1 MIYSWVY
8 DAYGPAGLFAMTL
21 GFGLVVYA
29 VLAGGSYFAFFVW
42 GRRQFAPDYRPDGGE
57 LRKSVAWSLYSLAGN
72 AVLFLPV
79 QLLIVFGN
87 SRVYYGVEPYGWPY
101 LVVSLIGAMAVAETL
116 IYWIHRALHTRWL
129 YRVIHVHHHKFRE
142 PTPLAC
148 VAFHPVDSFVQSFP
162 YHLYALLVPINFWLY
177 LGLVMFVMVW
187 TVMIHDRV
195 RWVPGGIVNH
205 TGCHTAHHWYQ
216 KYNYGQYFTF
226 WDRLC
231 GTYRDPQDLPDRFM
245 ASKIPAYRLIRAVP
259 APAD

>member
-1 MIYSWVY
+1 MIYHWVHN
-8 DAYGPAGLFAMTL
+8 AYGAPGLFVMTL
-21 GFGLVVYA
+21 GFGLVLYA
-29 VLAGGSYFAFFVW
+29 VLAGGSYLAFFVW
-42 GRRQFAPDYRPDGGE
+42 GRRRFVPDYRPDPAE
-57 LRKSVAWSLYSLAGN
+57 IRKSLQWSFYSLAGN
-72 AVLFLPV
+72 AVFFLPV

-87 SRVYYGVEPYGWPY
+87 SRVYYGIEPYGWPY
-101 LVVSLIGAMAVAETL
+101 LIVSLIGALVVAETL

-142 PTPLAC
+142 PTPLSC
-148 VAFHPVDSFVQSFP
+148 VAFHPVDSFSQSFP

-177 LGLVMFVMVW
+177 LGLVMFVTLW

-195 RWVPGGIVNH
+195 RFVPGGIVNH

-231 GTYRDPQDLPDRFM
+231 GTYRDPADLPDRFM
-245 ASKIPAYRLIRAVP
+245 ASKVPVFGMNKP
-259 APAD
+259 APAAE